1 MKGLGITSNRISL
14 SLTHTE
20 TIMRNISSRSLHITL
35 IWCKCVLFEV
45 TLGYMKKITAI
56 SPVTSSSQQ
65 IDSSHISDLFNKV
78 SKMQI
83 LCPLLHLPNHSC
95 SFIIMETL

>member
-1 MKGLGITSNRISL
+1 MKRLGITSNRISL
-14 SLTHTE
+14 THTHTQ
-20 TIMRNISSRSLHITL
+20 TIMRNISPGSLHVTL

-45 TLGYMKKITAI
+45 TLGHMKKITAI
-56 SPVTSSSQQ
+56 SPITSSSQQ

-83 LCPLLHLPNHSC
+83 LCPLLHLPNHSY